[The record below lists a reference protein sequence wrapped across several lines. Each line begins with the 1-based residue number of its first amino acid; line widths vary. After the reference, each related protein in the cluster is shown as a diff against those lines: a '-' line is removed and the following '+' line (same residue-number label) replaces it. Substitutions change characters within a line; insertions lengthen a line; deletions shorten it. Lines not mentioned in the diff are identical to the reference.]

1 MKKIHLIFALI
12 FISCFAFADEG
23 DTIVIQTIDY
33 DTPLNSGWNSPREGI
48 YLFPSEDVSFSKIL
62 MSYKLICDPSQ
73 NPKCGEWDYLTYTKI
88 WESTGVFD
96 STQYSHPKFKVN
108 NTAPD
113 TLNVMNSPSFYY
125 LPWLEY
131 SNQTYPSIEVEVG
144 LNNSSIS
151 LPFDEASDGKAQFIY
166 NLDDLTNAGLNPGNI
181 TAMVLNL
188 TGNISFKHFKIGIKH
203 FSNDTLPV
211 DSLINFGFTT
221 VLEKNLSFDEGENKM
236 NFSFPFNWDGTS
248 NILIDISYSESSGNA
263 ELLASSTES
272 AQTLISAK
280 TDYFLD
286 FSGWDLVSVP
296 SEVFQTIDSAITI
309 SFWQYGD
316 PLKQPMNN
324 SIFHANNIDGN
335 RVLNV
340 HLPWSN
346 SQIYW
351 DAGYDDGNDRINRS
365 TSHAGDY
372 EGRWNNWTFIKNIE
386 SGSMR
391 MYLNGQFFYVGSAK
405 RKSMAGITEFYIG
418 GSLEGNFYEG
428 MIDDFTI
435 WDTEVEWQVIKEWIN
450 RELDETHPNH
460 ENLRAYYKFDEGT
473 GTQINDYSPNGFD
486 ANGFFGQA
494 EWMNY
499 EGANRHKYA
508 TRLNEK
514 PFIKLQ
520 NGDYNI
526 ALLDSLVRID
536 SMQYAG
542 NNIIFYD
549 PENPTQALDTILKWP
564 SYYDNYVYN
573 AGGQAIDSS
582 LVAPDETFYN
592 ETFIYYGTPFEVTN
606 PWEIGRYITPYGNN
620 LSLGDGFTWVYDVTD
635 YASLLRD
642 SVRISAGNFQELL
655 DLEFHMIEGTPAR
668 DVLQIDKV
676 YSGNWNLNSFE
687 DNVPPKTF
695 DLVDGATLWKLRTRT
710 TGHAFDNPTN
720 CAEFCEKTHSVNVN
734 NQEVTTWEIIQECAE
749 NPLYPQGGT
758 WIYDRAG
765 WCPGMDVTE
774 QNIEIT
780 DYVSGNDVTID
791 YNSEF
796 DEYGNYVLETHLF
809 SYSDYNFDNDA
820 AVVEIIAPN
829 NLKRYGRFNPSATK
843 PIIKIQ
849 NLGGENLTS
858 VDISYGPIDAE
869 KKVFYWTGDLKPME
883 TEIVTLEAFHWNDM
897 YSSGEFEFTV
907 NLLNPNEVNDE
918 NYINDVYSSKY
929 DVVDNYPS
937 TFIIQLKTNK
947 FPEQNR
953 YEILN
958 SSGEVVFE
966 KEGFD
971 SETVYEDTITLV
983 QGSYDFYLYDTEDNG
998 LSFWAEPSQGGGT
1011 LKFYNLEGSKIKQ
1024 FGGDFGDR
1032 IHNSFSIDMYSGIYE
1047 ANTNKINYSIS
1058 PNPNNGQFV
1067 IFYALETESE
1077 LSLMIHG
1084 SQGKLVKSI
1093 NYGSNK
1099 NGNLNIN
1106 MENPASGIY
1115 NLTLKTKGLK
1125 TTRKFIV
1132 K

>member
-1 MKKIHLIFALI
+1 MKKNYLIFILL

-48 YLFPSEDVSFSKIL
+48 YLFPSEDISFSKIL

-88 WESTGVFD
+88 WESTGLFD
-96 STQYSHPKFKVN
+96 STQYSHPKFMVN
-108 NTAPD
+108 NTSPD

-131 SNQTYPSIEVEVG
+131 SNQTTPTNEATVG

-166 NLDDLTNAGLNPGNI
+166 NLDDLANAGLNAGNI
-181 TAMVLNL
+181 TGMVLNL
-188 TGNISFKHFKIGIKH
+188 TGNISFKHFKIGMKH

-221 VLEKNLSFDEGENKM
+221 ILEKNITLNEGENQM
-236 NFSFPFNWDGTS
+236 DFSFPFNWDGTS

-272 AQTLISAK
+272 AQTLVSAK

-286 FSGWDLVSVP
+286 FSGWDLISVP

-316 PLKQPMNN
+316 PIKQPMNN
-324 SIFHANNIDGN
+324 SIFHANNIDGK

-346 SQIYW
+346 GQIYW
-351 DAGYDDGNDRINRS
+351 DAGYDDGNDRISR
-365 TSHAGDY
+365 TAPHASDY
-372 EGRWNNWTFIKNIE
+372 KGRWNNWTFIKNIE

-391 MYLNGQFFYVGSAK
+391 MYLNGQLYYLGSAK

-418 GSLEGNFYEG
+418 GARSGNFYEG

-435 WDTEVEWQVIKEWIN
+435 WDTEVEWPIIKEWMN
-450 RELDETHPNH
+450 RKLDETHPNYG
-460 ENLRAYYKFDEGT
+460 NLRAYYKFDEGT
-473 GTQINDYSPNGFD
+473 GSQINDYSQNGFD
-486 ANGFFGQA
+486 AIGFFGQA

-499 EGANRHKYA
+499 EGTNRHKYA
-508 TRLNEK
+508 TRRNEK

-520 NGDYNI
+520 NGNFNI
-526 ALLDSLVRID
+526 TLLDSLVRID

-549 PENPTQALDTILKWP
+549 PENPDQALDTILKWP

-573 AGGQAIDSS
+573 AGGQAIDST
-582 LVAPDETFYN
+582 LVASDEIFYN
-592 ETFIYYGTPFEVTN
+592 ESFIYYGTPFEVTN

-655 DLEFHMIEGTPAR
+655 DLEFHMIKGTPAR
-668 DVLQIDKV
+668 NVLQIDKV

-695 DLVDGATLWKLRTRT
+695 DLVDGATLWKLRART

-720 CAEFCEKTHSVNVN
+720 CAEFCEKTHSVNVD
-734 NQEVTTWEIIQECAE
+734 NQEVTSWEIIQECAE

-774 QNIEIT
+774 QDIEIT

-809 SYSDYNFDNDA
+809 SYSGYNFDNDA

-829 NLKRYGRFNPSATK
+829 NLKRYGRFNPTVSN

-849 NLGGENLTS
+849 NLGANNLTS
-858 VDISYGPIDAE
+858 VDIVYGPVGANQ
-869 KKVFYWTGDLKPME
+869 KTFNWTGDLAPMQSE
-883 TEIVTLEAFHWNDM
+883 MVTLEEFLWEEWNT
-897 YSSGEFEFTV
+897 SGERKFMAS
-907 NLLNPNEVNDE
+907 LINPNGTNDE
-918 NYINDVYSSKY
+918 NTINDTYSSKY
-929 DVVDNYPS
+929 DEVDIYPG
-937 TFIIQLKTNK
+937 TIVIHFKTNK
-947 FPEQNR
+947 VPDQNY
-953 YEILN
+953 YELLTA
-958 SSGEVVFE
+958 SGLQIFE
-966 KEGFD
+966 KDNLE
-971 SETVYEDTITLV
+971 SETLYVDTISLIN
-983 QGSYDFYLYDTEDNG
+983 GCYDFYLYDSGDNG
-998 LSFWAEPSQGGGT
+998 ISFWAEPGEGNGY
-1011 LKFYNLEGSKIKQ
+1011 LKFYDLNGDKIKQ
-1024 FGGDFGDR
+1024 FSGDFGDR
-1032 IHNSFSIDMYSGIYE
+1032 IYNSFYADMYLG
-1047 ANTNKINYSIS
+1047 TNEIKSENIAFNIS

-1067 IFYALETESE
+1067 VSYALNNKANFT
-1077 LSLMIHG
+1077 LSVYD
-1084 SQGKLVKSI
+1084 SQGKQIHNIKHQ
-1093 NYGSNK
+1093 GDK

-1106 MENPASGIY
+1106 LNNAAAGIY
-1115 NLTLKTKGLK
+1115 SLIIESEGNQKSK
-1125 TTRKFIV
+1125 KFIV